1 MDFFGGFVS
10 GLMGLGQTAFNNWM
24 SQESAATARAE
35 NYRYNEMAAQNAYY
49 RQRQLYNDFY
59 SPQALMRQYKE
70 AGLSPSLM
78 FGGTPGQGGS
88 TAAQGAGTAGPQ
100 AQVMPYDFLSTA
112 QAAQMIA
119 ETEKTKAETEN
130 VQKDT
135 ILKRIEAGLQSM
147 KEQEYRPIFQI
158 LTSYWTIPG
167 TDKTTSLYEIAKDC
181 YTYDQFLDK
190 VREGAREE
198 PVLETA
204 MSTEQGQRQLRSIYI
219 AGSRFERD
227 IAVLSS
233 EETNAEFQ
241 EQVMNAMKS
250 QGFANLNAKA
260 AIKYLE
266 TNIETAELNKTQKEA
281 WNNLLGKLG
290 KGTTRDIIIV
300 LGLILNNAMMNYKLP
315 GIHTTNINNTTNN
328 FE

>member
-1 MDFFGGFVS
+1 MWDTFLGGAI
-10 GLMGLGQTAFNNWM
+10 GMGLNAFNNWM
-24 SQESAATARAE
+24 GQEAAREARAE
-35 NYRYNEMAAQNAYY
+35 NYKYNEMAAENAYN

-59 SPQALMRQYKE
+59 SPEALMRQYKS

-88 TAAQGAGTAGPQ
+88 TAVQGAGTAGPV
-100 AQVMPYDFLSTA
+100 AQVMPYDFLSSA

-119 ETEKTKAETEN
+119 QTEKTKAETEN
-130 VQKDT
+130 VKKDT
-135 ILKRIEAGLQSM
+135 ILKRIEAGIQSM
-147 KEQEYRPIFQI
+147 KEQEYRPIFEI
-158 LTSYWTIPG
+158 ITSEWEIPG
-167 TDKTTSLYEIAKDC
+167 TDKKTSLYEIAKDC
-181 YTYDQFLDK
+181 YTYDQFLEQ
-190 VREGAREE
+190 VRKGAEQE
-198 PVLETA
+198 PILESA
-204 MSTEQGQRQLRSIYI
+204 LGTEQGQRQLRSIYI

-233 EETNAEFQ
+233 EETNATFQ
-241 EQVMNAMKS
+241 EQVMQAMQS

-300 LGLILNNAMMNYKLP
+300 LGLMLNNAMMNYKLP